1 MSAQLLLALF
11 LKGTAIVAVAWA
23 VTAAGRGASAA
34 ARHFVW
40 LTALVALLML
50 PVSVKVTPKWTPV
63 APDGLAGVA
72 QAGRTVMQ
80 VTAESGRSA
89 IPWQALAMGV
99 WAAGAL
105 GLLLRRAMAQAAA
118 GRLAAASEPWRQH
131 DGLPV
136 KLSGALSTPLLAG
149 VLRPEILLPAEA
161 ADWDAERLAVVL
173 RHEAAHAERRDPLA
187 QLLATVV
194 CAVYWPLPWV
204 WAAARKLAMEAE
216 LACDDGVLRSG
227 SRASDYAG
235 HLLEI
240 TRGLLGRK
248 PIPEGGIPMARI
260 SNLEQRLRAML
271 STHTNRLPA
280 GRRFMLAVA
289 GAALTILIPLAALDA
304 PLAAMS
310 DGITGIVKDP
320 SGATVPRAR
329 VTVQF
334 TDNSRREVVYTNDAG
349 EFTAA
354 PLPNGDYV
362 VTVEK
367 PGFAALKLTAIPVG
381 PGQASRLDLM
391 LQAGSVRESMT
402 VVGEGAP
409 PAEKPAATGVPS
421 RIRVGGHMQAT
432 KMVKQVRP
440 SYPPECKAE
449 RVQGTVL
456 LKAVISKEGVIL
468 NLEPINQLVDSRLV
482 QAAVD
487 AVKQWVYQPTLLN
500 GNPVEVITEIEI
512 NFTLMP

>member
-11 LKGTAIVAVAWA
+11 VKGTAIVAVAWA
-23 VTAAGRGASAA
+23 VTTGCRKASAA

-40 LTALVALLML
+40 LTALAALLLL
-50 PVSVKVTPKWTPV
+50 PVTLKMTPKWTPV
-63 APDGLAGVA
+63 APTGLERVA
-72 QAGRTVMQ
+72 KAGRTVMQ
-80 VTAESGRSA
+80 VTAGGGRSPF
-89 IPWQALAMGV
+89 PWQAWLLGL

-105 GLLLRRAMAQAAA
+105 SLLLRRGVAQAAST
-118 GRLAAASEPWRQH
+118 RLSAAAEPWRQH

-136 KLSGALSTPLLAG
+136 KLSGTLSTPLLAG

-187 QLLATVV
+187 QLLAAVV

-204 WAAARKLAMEAE
+204 WAAARRLAMEAE

-227 SRASDYAG
+227 SRATDYAG

-248 PIPEGGIPMARI
+248 PVPEGGIPMARI
-260 SNLEQRLRAML
+260 SNLEQRLKAML
-271 STHTNRLPA
+271 NTQTNRLPA
-280 GRRFMLAVA
+280 GRRLMLAVA
-289 GAALTILIPLAALDA
+289 GAAVALLIPLAALDA

-310 DGITGIVKDP
+310 DGITGIVKDA

-334 TDNSRREVVYTNDAG
+334 TDGSRREVVYTTDAG

-381 PGQASRLDLM
+381 PGLASRLDLV
-391 LQAGSVRESMT
+391 LQAGSVRESLT

-409 PAEKPAATGVPS
+409 AEKLKSTGIPS
-421 RIRVGGHMQAT
+421 RIRVGGNVQAT

-440 SYPPECKAE
+440 SYPPECKAD

-456 LKAVISKEGVIL
+456 LRAVISKEGVIL

-500 GNPVEVITEIEI
+500 GNPVEVLTEIEI
-512 NFTLMP
+512 NFTLAS